1 MKALGILQRN
11 QFKKVMLACYK
22 DNISSR
28 KTIEKC
34 GGILEKEFA
43 LYELRDLTFYT
54 ENLSD
59 NVIQVF
65 WIIL

>member
-1 MKALGILQRN
+1 
-11 QFKKVMLACYK
+11 MLACYK